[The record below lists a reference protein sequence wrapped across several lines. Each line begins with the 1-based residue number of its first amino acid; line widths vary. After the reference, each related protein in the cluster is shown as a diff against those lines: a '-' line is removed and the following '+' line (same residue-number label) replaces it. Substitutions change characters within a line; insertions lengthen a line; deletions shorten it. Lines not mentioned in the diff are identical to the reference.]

1 MTRVTYPIECQIQHD
16 DEKLQE
22 KYFTFIRQTA
32 FIVFPLMIG
41 LAAISEP
48 LIKIVLTEK
57 WMGSVPYI
65 QIMCFAYMW
74 DPIMRMTW
82 DLLNVKHRSDY
93 SLRSEIIKKLT
104 AFSILFITIP
114 FGIKVMCIGLIGYS
128 IADLIIIT
136 QFVKRLLPKVTF
148 GSIARQLMPSFLL
161 AVIMG
166 ICTYLYIIFIPNT
179 WLQLVGGICLGGILY
194 LMGAHFINLKE
205 LTLILQ
211 KIKK

>member
-1 MTRVTYPIECQIQHD
+1 
-16 DEKLQE
+16 
-22 KYFTFIRQTA
+22 
-32 FIVFPLMIG
+32 
-41 LAAISEP
+41 
-48 LIKIVLTEK
+48 
-57 WMGSVPYI
+57 
-65 QIMCFAYMW
+65 
-74 DPIMRMTW
+74 
-82 DLLNVKHRSDY
+82 
-93 SLRSEIIKKLT
+93 
-104 AFSILFITIP
+104 
-114 FGIKVMCIGLIGYS
+114 MCIGLIGYS

-166 ICTYLYIIFIPNT
+166 ICTYLYIIFIPYT